1 MLDILQLKGRF
12 GNKIYT
18 FILNFRLLLWDCD
31 ERSYSY
37 FIEVSNNEK
46 DWEVVWDRSKVPCR
60 SWQTI
65 TFPRRPIVYIKIV
78 GTYNTANEV
87 FHCVHFECPAVST
100 CTKSLG
106 NNDQDIE
113 ERGGS
118 ASSQSSASSEGD
130 EISSS
135 TSDNMQDE
143 SNFKRPKQRYVQSV
157 PDNGITNM
165 SYHNAS
171 TSVASMPE
179 NRVHGDGHNGSR
191 VDKVRNAN
199 RGKRRDKRTP
209 HRQPNTRN
217 VSYPYQ
223 STSNRKHP
231 QNDISIG
238 NSSIVRTGV
247 NSEIQSSRAS
257 VVTVPAVLDDVAST
271 VANAAEQEEEQQQIF
286 QGAEDEA
293 LDTESVAVVDGDLA
307 DVNDAETQ
315 SQISH
320 HSSPASY
327 AGSISGHSTAGV
339 NANNSLPVGASACSM
354 ARQCQQEQFAY
365 KPTQG
370 MNQQTNTNP
379 SAFNLR
385 ILAQQQP
392 INDANAAVLGASSSR
407 QHHQS
412 PLESGSPVSS
422 PSSPAPNDQH
432 LSRQSNVRYI

>member
-1 MLDILQLKGRF
+1 M
-12 GNKIYT
+12 
-18 FILNFRLLLWDCD
+18 LLWDCD

-65 TFPRRPIVYIKIV
+65 TFPRRPIVYIRIV

-87 FHCVHFECPAVST
+87 FHCVHFECPAIST

-106 NNDQDIE
+106 NNDQEIE
-113 ERGGS
+113 ERGS

-135 TSDNMQDE
+135 TSDNLQDDA
-143 SNFKRPKQRYVQSV
+143 NFKRPKQRYVQSI
-157 PDNGITNM
+157 PDNGMNNI

-171 TSVASMPE
+171 TSAVSMPE
-179 NRVHGDGHNGSR
+179 NRVYGDGLVGNR
-191 VDKVRNAN
+191 VDKARNPN

-209 HRQPNTRN
+209 HRQPNVRN
-217 VSYPYQ
+217 SSYTHQ
-223 STSNRKHP
+223 SASSRKHS
-231 QNDISIG
+231 QNEIALG
-238 NSSIVRTGV
+238 NSSIARTGV

-271 VANAAEQEEEQQQIF
+271 VANAAEQEEEQQQIL
-286 QGAEDEA
+286 QGAEDET

-354 ARQCQQEQFAY
+354 ARQCQQEQFSY
-365 KPTQG
+365 KPTHQG
-370 MNQQTNTNP
+370 INQQTNTNT

-392 INDANAAVLGASSSR
+392 INDTNAATIGSNGAR
-407 QHHQS
+407 QMQQS

-422 PSSPAPNDQH
+422 PSSPAPNDQNMA
-432 LSRQSNVRYI
+432 RQSNVSLI